1 MVQGTTWWTGTVLA
15 VMGGGFGDLF
25 YVDTTLALGLQIS
38 GFILF
43 PEHNFYPELGSQE
56 NKIEIRL

>member
-25 YVDTTLALGLQIS
+25 YVDTTLALGWQIS
-38 GFILF
+38 DFILF
-43 PEHNFYPELGSQE
+43 PAHNF
-56 NKIEIRL
+56 